1 MHYGCPRYTLGCSD
15 QTFLEPDIGIL
26 GERLWPRG
34 LAKIQA
40 AINLWLKEMLV
51 ITNIFVF
58 ECDFL
63 RIE

>member
-1 MHYGCPRYTLGCSD
+1 MSAIKIKRVYEKVAKDEDR
-15 QTFLEPDIGIL
+15 IL

-34 LAKIQA
+34 LAKKQA